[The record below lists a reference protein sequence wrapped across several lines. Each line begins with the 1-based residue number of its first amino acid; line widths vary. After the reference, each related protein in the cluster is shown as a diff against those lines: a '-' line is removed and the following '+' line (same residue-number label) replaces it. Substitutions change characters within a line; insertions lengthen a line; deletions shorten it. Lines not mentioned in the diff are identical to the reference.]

1 MAVAVHPAEPTHR
14 PCHFLGQMSN
24 RGPTDCSLIVKEE
37 RNIAAAR
44 YAAECEI
51 KERRRKK
58 DRARVRE
65 QKRSGLLLV
74 LPRPEKT
81 GKKWRRL
88 PQKSCSTLVLKNWKG
103 SPQSH
108 KTSSGKDSRS
118 SLYERKRNRAIR
130 ANHNILR
137 RKSQDR
143 KGPHLGDSME

>member
-51 KERRRKK
+51 KERRKKK

-88 PQKSCSTLVLKNWKG
+88 PQKSWSTLVLTNRKG

-108 KTSSGKDSRS
+108 KTSSWQQ
-118 SLYERKRNRAIR
+118 LQILLIRKEKEQS
-130 ANHNILR
+130 HPC
-137 RKSQDR
+137 KSQY
-143 KGPHLGDSME
+143 P